1 MPMALIAAA
10 VSGAAYGAIWTLIPT
25 LAADLFGRKH
35 FGANYALILPAVSLA
50 AVLFST
56 LLAPAIYA
64 KHADDD
70 GCAGAACF
78 GTTFLATAAA
88 CGGGAVMALL
98 LGVRSRKRYA
108 IAEPPESLLAAA
120 RAGETVV

>member
-1 MPMALIAAA
+1 MRERYEFGDREPQNAKVFGCEHSEIAKRDVGDDAA
-10 VSGAAYGAIWTLIPT
+10 S
-25 LAADLFGRKH
+25 F
-35 FGANYALILPAVSLA
+35 F
-50 AVLFST
+50 
-56 LLAPAIYA
+56 
-64 KHADDD
+64 DDD

>member
-1 MPMALIAAA
+1 M
-10 VSGAAYGAIWTLIPT
+10 V
-25 LAADLFGRKH
+25 GRLQFDFH
-35 FGANYALILPAVSLA
+35 AGANYALILPAVSLA

-56 LLAPAIYA
+56 MLAPAIYA
-64 KHADDD
+64 RHTDDD

-108 IAEPPESLLAAA
+108 RAAEPPESLLAAA

>member
-1 MPMALIAAA
+1 M
-10 VSGAAYGAIWTLIPT
+10 
-25 LAADLFGRKH
+25 
-35 FGANYALILPAVSLA
+35 ILPAVSLA

-64 KHADDD
+64 RHADDD

-88 CGGGAVMALL
+88 CGGGAVMALF

-108 IAEPPESLLAAA
+108 SEPPESLLAAA